1 MEKKY
6 KSLSIFDFQH
16 MFPDDKSCYSYL
28 SDLKWKNGY
37 ACKKCQN
44 TLFCKGVNE
53 FDRQCTK
60 CCHLESP
67 TAGTLFHNCKFSLL
81 KAFYI
86 VYYVSTSK
94 NGISS
99 CELSRKLE
107 LRQKTC
113 WGFKQ
118 KVMKAM
124 ESSQDFPMLGKV
136 EVDECYVG
144 GEDDKALG
152 RNEGKKKIMVV
163 GIERGSKGISR
174 WYGRVVKTA
183 SKANLGRFMMDHIDK
198 DAEVKTDGWSG
209 YKGMETHFPKLVRE
223 KSGKKGKNF
232 KQMHRAIMMFK
243 AWLRGTHHSVMN
255 LQPYINE
262 YTYRYNR
269 HKMKEGI
276 FENLMKRM
284 VSKPP
289 YPYAKF
295 IC

>member
-6 KSLSIFDFQH
+6 KSLSVFDFQH

-28 SDLKWKNGY
+28 ANLKWKNGY
-37 ACKKCQN
+37 ECQKCKNIQY
-44 TLFCKGVNE
+44 CKGVNE

-60 CCHLESP
+60 CCRLESP

-113 WGFKQ
+113 WLFKQ

-136 EVDECYVG
+136 EVDETYIG
-144 GEDDKALG
+144 GQDDKALG

-163 GIERGSKGISR
+163 GIERSLKGISR
-174 WYGRVVKTA
+174 WYGRVVETA
-183 SKANLGRFMMDHIDK
+183 SRKNLGGFMKDHIDK
-198 DAEVKTDGWSG
+198 DAEVRTDGWSG
-209 YKGMETHFPKLVRE
+209 YKGMEAHFPKLVRE
-223 KSGKKGKNF
+223 KSGKKGENF

-243 AWLRGTHHSVMN
+243 AWLRGTHHSVTN

-262 YTYRYNR
+262 YTYRFNR

-284 VSKPP
+284 MSKPP
-289 YPYAKF
+289 YPYKEF